1 MYQARL
7 SSIPLDPDTQKRER
21 EMRERRESLR
31 ENENERIADSKEK
44 EEQLKEEQSR
54 HELQKSNPKQIRYS
68 RDRGTNK

>member
-1 MYQARL
+1 
-7 SSIPLDPDTQKRER
+7 
-21 EMRERRESLR
+21 MRERRESLR

-54 HELQKSNPKQIRYS
+54 HELQKNNPKQIRYS